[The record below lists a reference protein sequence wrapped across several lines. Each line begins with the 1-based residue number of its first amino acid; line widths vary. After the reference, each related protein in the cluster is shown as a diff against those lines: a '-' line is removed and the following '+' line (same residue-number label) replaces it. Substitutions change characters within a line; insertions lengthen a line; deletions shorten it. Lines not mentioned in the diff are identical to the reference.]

1 MAVMNPY
8 FPVGYG
14 GYQYPQYPAQ
24 QMMQNQYGQ
33 MQQQQSGSLVW
44 VQGIEGAKSHHVDA
58 GQSVLLMDSE
68 SNCFFIK
75 SADSS
80 GMPLPL
86 RIFDYTERTAN
97 NQQQQPAQTVEA
109 IIDTTQFVSREE
121 FESRIAQLLND
132 FESKQ
137 SKPQYSNK
145 RDGERNNGK

>member
-1 MAVMNPY
+1 MAVVNPY
-8 FPVGYG
+8 FPVGYN
-14 GYQYPQYPAQ
+14 GYQYPQYMPQ
-24 QMMQNQYGQ
+24 QMIPNQYGQ
-33 MQQQQSGSLVW
+33 IQQQSGGLVW

-97 NQQQQPAQTVEA
+97 NQQQQPAQTVET

-121 FESRIAQLLND
+121 FENRIAQIISD

-137 SKPQYSNK
+137 VKTQFSK